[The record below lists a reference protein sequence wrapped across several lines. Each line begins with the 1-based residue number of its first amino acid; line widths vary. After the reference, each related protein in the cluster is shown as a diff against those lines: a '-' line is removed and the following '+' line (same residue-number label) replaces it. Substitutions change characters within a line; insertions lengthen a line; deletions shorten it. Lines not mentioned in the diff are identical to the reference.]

1 MIPKAVLILAL
12 DALAA
17 GALGLWLRGQGWN
30 GAGGFLSGALVGL
43 LCGAT
48 AVAGAAFAHARSLEV
63 RQVLTVIFGGMAGR
77 MVLLG
82 AWTLVSLHTLGL
94 DAAGFAGGF
103 GAVYLIAMGVEIWML
118 SSHAERLE

>member
-1 MIPKAVLILAL
+1 MIPKAFLILAL

-82 AWTLVSLHTLGL
+82 AWTLVSLNTLG
-94 DAAGFAGGF
+94 AAGFVGGF